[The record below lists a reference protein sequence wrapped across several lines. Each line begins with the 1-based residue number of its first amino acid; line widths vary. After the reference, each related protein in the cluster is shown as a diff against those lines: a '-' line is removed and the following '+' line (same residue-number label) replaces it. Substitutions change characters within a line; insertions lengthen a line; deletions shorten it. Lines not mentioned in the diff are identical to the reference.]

1 MTNQT
6 INKIFSGVFW
16 SSLEMIV
23 NTIFS
28 LLIQLLLAKLLMP
41 DDFGVLALAMVFTLI
56 VEVTSDLGMG
66 AVLIQKKIENL
77 KPNHFH
83 TANITGFVW
92 AIFLYA
98 LMSFIVAPFA
108 ANFMDQEILKTIIPV
123 LSLSIIFNSISLIP
137 RTKLIKEMRFK
148 FVALTNNLSNFLSG
162 TIAILLAY
170 NDFGVWS
177 LVSFTILKPFFCI
190 PFYFYYSKWRPK
202 LIWKKSCF
210 EYIFSFGLITSA
222 TSVTNVLTGK
232 FDYFIIGKLLNTSSL
247 GYYSFAILITNL
259 FRDRLVAVLNKVLY
273 PYYTTLQDNRDR
285 MLSSFLKTTAINIT
299 FIYPIILG
307 VILFSEYFLQYFF
320 LDKWNES
327 IILIKIFSCTVL
339 IQMLNNSHTTLIR
352 AAGEVKVEFYLQ
364 LVKSL
369 IFFIPLITIGTH
381 YFGLIGA
388 ATSHLIATLLGL
400 LVSFYVMKIIF
411 NFRLKLLIDS
421 VGNKV
426 FWYLIIFIITLLIK
440 YYCMW
445 QIAFV
450 SYLSLI
456 VSYFLVK
463 EKQLINMLRKFTTN
477 NKPK

>member
-6 INKIFSGVFW
+6 TKKLFSGVFW
-16 SSLEMIV
+16 SSLEMVIS
-23 NTIFS
+23 TLFS
-28 LLIQLLLAKLLMP
+28 LFVQFLLAKLLMP
-41 DDFGVLALAMVFTLI
+41 DDFGILALAMVFTQI
-56 VEVTSDLGMG
+56 VEATSDLGMG

-77 KPNHFH
+77 KSNHFH
-83 TANITGFVW
+83 TANLTGFVW

-98 LMSFIVAPFA
+98 LMYFIVAPFA
-108 ANFMDQEILKTIIPV
+108 ANFMGKESLINVIQV

-162 TIAILLAY
+162 TVAILLAY

-177 LVSFTILKPFFCI
+177 LVVFTMLKPFFCI
-190 PFYFYYSKWRPK
+190 PFYFYYSRWRPK

-210 EYIFSFGLITSA
+210 DYIFSFGLTTSA
-222 TSVTNVLTGK
+222 TSLTNVLTGK
-232 FDYFIIGKLLNTSSL
+232 FDYFLIGKLLNSSLL

-273 PYYTTLQDNRDR
+273 PYYTALQDNRES
-285 MLSSFLKTTAINIT
+285 MLGSFLKITAINIT
-299 FIYPIILG
+299 FVYPIMLG
-307 VILFSEYFLQYFF
+307 IILFSEYFLQYFF
-320 LDKWNES
+320 QDKWNES
-327 IILIKIFSCTVL
+327 IILIKIFSFTVL

-369 IFFIPLITIGTH
+369 LFFIPLITLGTY

-388 ATSHLIATLLGL
+388 AISYLIATLLGV
-400 LVSFYVMKIIF
+400 LVSFYVMKRIF
-411 NFRLKLLIDS
+411 NFRLRLLIDS

-440 YYCMW
+440 YFCMW

-456 VSYFLVK
+456 VSYFSVK
-463 EKQLINMLRKFTTN
+463 EKQLINMIRKFTTN